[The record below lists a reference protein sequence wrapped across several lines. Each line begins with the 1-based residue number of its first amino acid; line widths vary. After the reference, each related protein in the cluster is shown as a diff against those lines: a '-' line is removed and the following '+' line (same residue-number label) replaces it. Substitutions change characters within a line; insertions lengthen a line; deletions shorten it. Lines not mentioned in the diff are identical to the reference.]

1 MEARVEGNNLIL
13 TVPLTGGNA
22 SKSGKSVL
30 VASTNGFKPV
40 AGSVLRY
47 SLNVIEPIR

>member
-1 MEARVEGNNLIL
+1 MDARVEGNTLIL
-13 TVPLTGGNA
+13 TVPLTGSVT

-40 AGSVLRY
+40 TGTVLRY
-47 SLNVIEPIR
+47 SLNVIEPNK